1 MGKFLQPQEIE
12 VWYILPVIRR
22 ELAFAMKR
30 KGLTGKR
37 IADLLGISEA
47 AVSQYFSNKRAKE
60 ISLKEKIKEYI
71 NDMAEEIIKQPVMI
85 IPYTQAILKMFWND
99 GIVCDLHKEH
109 CKDLPEDCESCMLH
123 E

>member
-1 MGKFLQPQEIE
+1 MGKFLHPQEIE

-37 IADLLGISEA
+37 IADLLGVSAA
-47 AVSQYFSNKRAKE
+47 AVSHYFSNKRAKE
-60 ISLKEKIKEYI
+60 IALKEKIKEHI

-85 IPYTQAILKMFWND
+85 IPYTQAILKMFWDD

-109 CKDLPEDCESCMLH
+109 CEDLPEDCERCMLH